1 MFVTSDVIGRESP
14 PEIILLK
21 RITRGSAVATPVQIQ
36 EMHLRIWV
44 ILATAL
50 DRICAILAGAKSQLV
65 VMPERLD
72 ETKELYRRMVSAEL
86 LPQMLA
92 YVLHRS
98 LDGRRVIDDRQPKV
112 LLCYAL
118 AQ

>member
-1 MFVTSDVIGRESP
+1 
-14 PEIILLK
+14 
-21 RITRGSAVATPVQIQ
+21 
-36 EMHLRIWV
+36 
-44 ILATAL
+44 
-50 DRICAILAGAKSQLV
+50 
-65 VMPERLD
+65 MPERLD